1 LTAAAWIG
9 VGAAVLAAAVFLVP
23 RLLIWRA
30 QDRLAQEKMSRE
42 GKSLK
47 LLTRADLVV
56 GPYKRI
62 PGLLSWRDDVLAFQ
76 GIEGHTVNLPPTQI
90 QKIVTADRLAR
101 GRLLVKLEV
110 LRLTDNAG
118 SELEFVL
125 AKDTADAWRRLLG
138 EWAGRQRADAAA
150 AEAGTA
156 EPKDFVTRG

>member
-1 LTAAAWIG
+1 MTTAAWIG
-9 VGAAVLAAAVFLVP
+9 VGAVALAAAVFLLP
-23 RLLIWRA
+23 RLLITRA
-30 QDRLAQEKMSRE
+30 QDRLANEKMSRE

-76 GIEGHTVNLPPTQI
+76 GIEGHTINLPPTQI

-101 GRLLVKLEV
+101 GRLLVRLEV

-138 EWAGRQRADAAA
+138 EWAGRQRAAAA
-150 AEAGTA
+150 GAGTA
-156 EPKDFVTRG
+156 ETTASDFVTRG